1 MLRLKYLIHILSLK
15 ALPCPYEQ
23 FTYTGEVQL
32 TQAEAHF
39 KEFHEIV
46 PLCSQSGDSFL
57 STNNGREIVI
67 KKTARERTFI
77 CVTNP
82 QRLPGFRRTAVLKR
96 GTGKLRYRCL
106 LFQANQRPT
115 SVSKAKAFVARGA
128 GAAPCGIKKGQNV
141 FIPQSRALNPHKKH
155 CPPQEGAEM
164 QSKLSAPFLSLGGI

>member
-1 MLRLKYLIHILSLK
+1 M
-15 ALPCPYEQ
+15 
-23 FTYTGEVQL
+23 
-32 TQAEAHF
+32 
-39 KEFHEIV
+39 
-46 PLCSQSGDSFL
+46 PLCSQSDDSFFVYKQRTRN
-57 STNNGREIVI
+57 SH

-82 QRLPGFRRTAVLKR
+82 QRLPGFRRTAALKR

-164 QSKLSAPFLSLGGI
+164 QSKLSAPFLSLGGIWKCKALNTNCLNWTYVNLF